1 MNPDL
6 SKLRI
11 KIGDRVRDMTGA
23 EGTVTAVESEVDG
36 LVWNVTAT
44 MDLGGEVTELMG
56 HFEKIHRIKLS
67 AT

>member
-11 KIGDRVRDMTGA
+11 KIGDRIRDMSGA
-23 EGTVTAVESEVDG
+23 EGTVTALQSEVDG
-36 LVWNVTAT
+36 LIWWVTAT

-56 HFEKIHRIKLS
+56 HFEKIHRNKLT
-67 AT
+67 A